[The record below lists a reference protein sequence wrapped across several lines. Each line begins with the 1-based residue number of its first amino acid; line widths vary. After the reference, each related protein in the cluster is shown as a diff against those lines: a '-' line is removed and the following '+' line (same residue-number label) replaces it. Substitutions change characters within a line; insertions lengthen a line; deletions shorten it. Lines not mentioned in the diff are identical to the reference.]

1 MRSTGRRSCEG
12 KMEYNAAQQLPVR
25 DRETGPSNYVKILK
39 NLSRQSANALD
50 FYSLKRY
57 TLKRRL
63 NEEGFQL

>member
-1 MRSTGRRSCEG
+1 
-12 KMEYNAAQQLPVR
+12 MEFNAAQQLPVR
-25 DRETGPSNYVKILK
+25 DRETGPSFYVKILK
-39 NLSRQSANALD
+39 NLSRQSANVLD